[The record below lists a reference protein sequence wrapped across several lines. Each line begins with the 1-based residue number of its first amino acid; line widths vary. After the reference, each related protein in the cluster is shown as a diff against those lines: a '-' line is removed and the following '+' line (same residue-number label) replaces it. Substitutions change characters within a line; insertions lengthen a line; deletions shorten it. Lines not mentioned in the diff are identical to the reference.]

1 MSNIVIDIAAEFTG
15 NKAFKQAESETD
27 KLIKNVKKLAKTLGV
42 AYGSQ
47 QILAFGKA
55 SIKAAAA
62 DQKAQQQLSLAL
74 KNVGL
79 ERDAAT
85 SEAFIQRLQSEFGVV
100 DDQLRPAYQ
109 RLAVATH
116 DTAESQKLLQ
126 LSLDISASTGK
137 DLESVTAALSKAY
150 LGNNTALSKLGV
162 GISKADLKAGNFNDI
177 IDKLTVTFAG
187 AAKQAANSYQG
198 SIDKLGVASQ
208 NVKEIIGT
216 GLIDAIKN
224 LAGETGVSDLAKNM
238 ENAATY
244 TADVIRGIGVLTAQL
259 KKLPGVSSFDIGMI
273 PIVGSYLK
281 ILQET
286 GKQSRVNASRNGDNA
301 SALADLARLESLYKT
316 KTLDSTKKIT
326 TLTAQQLKDAR
337 AKAILDKANAA
348 LNKGT
353 DLFNMDAIQIQAA
366 LINQAEQLGKATTS
380 SQILQIANDTARLNL
395 KKDILDLEKAIIDG
409 DTKAIEAATLKLNK
423 DLEIFNAL
431 SKQNMKLADIK
442 SILDTLTPKDLVNQK
457 NLDDALAKIKEMLA
471 LLGQIKMPT
480 VPTFPAPSPSNPFIQ
495 TSNGIS
501 PTTPAN
507 TIDAVNKAVED
518 LGGVVSVIGDNGK
531 EFIKLVEGAAPI
543 FQQLEDSM
551 AKNLFIA
558 QGIVTQPFNAG
569 TFRAGEG
576 GSIFSS
582 GAVGSRDINVTIQAN
597 TIANPDE
604 LTNIIQDTII
614 RLNKRG
620 DYLTTAGS
628 L

>member
-27 KLIKNVKKLAKTLGV
+27 KLIKNVKKLAKTLGI

-286 GKQSRVNASRNGDNA
+286 GKQSRINAGRNGDNA
-301 SALADLARLESLYKT
+301 SALADLARLESLYKV

-326 TLTAQQLKDAR
+326 ALTSQQLKDAR

-380 SQILQIANDTARLNL
+380 SQILQIANDTARL
-395 KKDILDLEKAIIDG
+395 KIKQDILDLEAAITAG
-409 DTKAIEAATLKLNK
+409 DEASITAATNKLNADMKILSSLQQQNLKL
-423 DLEIFNAL
+423 I
-431 SKQNMKLADIK
+431 DIK
-442 SILDTLTPKDLVNQK
+442 SLLESLKPKDLI
-457 NLDDALAKIKEMLA
+457 NLANLEAALA
-471 LLGQIKMPT
+471 LLGQINLASTGSK
-480 VPTFPAPSPSNPFIQ
+480 
-495 TSNGIS
+495 
-501 PTTPAN
+501 TTPASTVGVAGGSN
-507 TIDAVNKAVED
+507 TAGNQYSNQVGNGLYGMQVASSIDATNLNTAL
-518 LGGVVSVIGDNGK
+518 LGGVVSVIGSNLK
-531 EFIKLVEGAAPI
+531 EYLAPNPAS
-543 FQQLEDSM
+543 F
-551 AKNLFIA
+551 
-558 QGIVTQPFNAG
+558 G
-569 TFRAGEG
+569 
-576 GSIFSS
+576 S
-582 GAVGSRDINVTIQAN
+582 GAYDVNITVNTGVGDPNAIADAINQV
-597 TIANPDE
+597 
-604 LTNIIQDTII
+604 IQDAVD
-614 RLNKRG
+614 RG
-620 DYLTTAGS
+620 TLRGGAY
-628 L
+628 

>member
-15 NKAFKQAESETD
+15 NKAFKQAENETD
-27 KLIKNVKKLAKTLGV
+27 KLIKSVKKLAKTLGI

-79 ERDAAT
+79 GRDAAT

-187 AAKQAANSYQG
+187 SAKQAANSYQG

-224 LAGETGVSDLAKNM
+224 LSGETGISDLAKNM
-238 ENAATY
+238 ENAAIY
-244 TADVIRGIGVLTAQL
+244 TADVIRGIGVLTAEL
-259 KKLPGVSSFDIGMI
+259 KKLPGASFFSIDMI
-273 PIVGSYLK
+273 PLIGPYISLLK
-281 ILQET
+281 DL
-286 GKQSRVNASRNGDNA
+286 GKQSRVNAGRNGDNA
-301 SALADLARLESLYKT
+301 SALADLARLESLYKS

-380 SQILQIANDTARLNL
+380 SQILQIANDTARL
-395 KKDILDLEKAIIDG
+395 KIKQDILDLEAAIAAG
-409 DTKAIEAATLKLNK
+409 DEASITASTNKLNADMKILSSLQQQNLKL
-423 DLEIFNAL
+423 I
-431 SKQNMKLADIK
+431 DIK
-442 SILDTLTPKDLVNQK
+442 SLLESLVPKDLI
-457 NLDDALAKIKEMLA
+457 NLANLQSALA
-471 LLGQIKMPT
+471 LLGQINLASTGSK
-480 VPTFPAPSPSNPFIQ
+480 
-495 TSNGIS
+495 
-501 PTTPAN
+501 TTPASTVGVAGGSN
-507 TIDAVNKAVED
+507 TAGNQYSNQVGNGMYGMQVASSIDATNLNTAL
-518 LGGVVSVIGDNGK
+518 LGGVVSVIGSNLK
-531 EFIKLVEGAAPI
+531 EYLAPNPAGFGTGAYDVNITVNTGVGDPNA
-543 FQQLEDSM
+543 
-551 AKNLFIA
+551 IA
-558 QGIVTQPFNAG
+558 DAINQVIQDAVDRG
-569 TFRAGEG
+569 TLRG
-576 GSIFSS
+576 GS
-582 GAVGSRDINVTIQAN
+582 
-597 TIANPDE
+597 
-604 LTNIIQDTII
+604 
-614 RLNKRG
+614 
-620 DYLTTAGS
+620 Y
-628 L
+628 